1 MRKLIFIAV
10 IFLLLLS
17 MGCDKNGKTVIAQVN
32 NDILTLED
40 LQNSMPKMEYEKLS
54 KDEKRDLINN
64 WIELTLISQ
73 KADEDDLLK
82 DNSIIKF
89 KIENAKK
96 KIKANAY
103 INKHLQ
109 TIKVSEE
116 ELFNY
121 YRLHRGDYKSNSI
134 AYKVQR
140 IYFKNYDDMNK
151 VKTMLDAQEILFTPA
166 AMKYSEEGIGTY
178 GGYMSEPI
186 TADGT
191 YANIYEVIKPLEK
204 YRYTTMPYSNGYIIV
219 RYYDEVEIEQETTF
233 DEAKDEIINILRNE
247 KRIQIYNNM
256 IKNIKAESNITTT
269 F

>member
-1 MRKLIFIAV
+1 MRKLVFIAV

-17 MGCDKNGKTVIAQVN
+17 IGCDKNGKTVIAQVN

-40 LQNSMPKMEYEKLS
+40 FQNSMPKMEYEKLT
-54 KDEKRDLINN
+54 KEEKRDLINN
-64 WIELTLISQ
+64 WIELTLIAQ

-121 YRLHRGDYKSNSI
+121 YRLHRGDYKSNSV

-140 IYFKNYDDMNK
+140 IYFKNQEDMNR
-151 VKTMLDAQEILFTPA
+151 VKSMLDSQEILFTPA
-166 AMKYSEEGIGTY
+166 AMKYSEEGIGAY
-178 GGYMSEPI
+178 GGYMSESI

-191 YANIYEVIKPLEK
+191 YANIYDVVKSLEK
-204 YRYTTMPYSNGYIIV
+204 YKYTTMPYSNGYIIV
-219 RYYDEVEIEQETTF
+219 RYYDEVEVEQETSF
-233 DEAKDEIINILRNE
+233 DDAKDEIISIIRNE
-247 KRIQIYNNM
+247 KKIQIYNNM
-256 IKNIKAESNITTT
+256 IKSIKAESNITTT